1 MFGYKKSIKEKEKK
15 MLRKNILF
23 SFFIKKY
30 KRKSNIIKI
39 H

>member
-23 SFFIKKY
+23 SFFIKKIL
-30 KRKSNIIKI
+30 KKLNIIKI